1 MSEFFIHRPKFA
13 WVVALFIMLA
23 GILALPKLPVA
34 QFPVVAPP
42 QIGIIATY
50 PGASASVVT
59 DSVTSIIE
67 EELNGA
73 KHMLYYDSSSSSNG
87 MAEIYVTF
95 EPGTDPDLAQI
106 DLQNRLKKA
115 EARLPQ
121 EVRDQGVQVEQAGSN
136 FLMFYALKYKEGF
149 DNSDVLRLSDYTA
162 RYINNEIRRLP
173 GVGRVQ
179 FFGAEAAMRIW
190 LDPQKLIGYGL
201 SIDDVNAA
209 LEEQNVRVPAG
220 SFGSKPGSNEQELT
234 ATIEVNSSLNTPEE
248 FASIILLAKQDG
260 AIVTLG
266 DVARIDLGQQSY
278 DFDVRLNGQPVAA
291 SAVQLSSGA
300 NAIATSRAVRE
311 RLQELAQD
319 LPDDLEYEVPY
330 DTSLFVDVAIKKVI
344 HTLLEAIVLVF
355 LVMLLFLQNLR
366 YTLIPTIVVPVC
378 LLGTF
383 AAMWALGFSV
393 NMMTMF
399 GMVLAI
405 GILVDDAIVV
415 VENVERIMHEE
426 GLPPVAATLKAM
438 QQVSGAIIGIT
449 LVLTAVFLPLAFMSG
464 SVGVIY
470 KQFSLSL
477 AVSILFSGFMA
488 LTLTPALCAT
498 LLKPIQHNASPG
510 KIARYFS
517 RFNHLFERLTHRYS
531 HATAHVTRKSG
542 RYMLCYALLV
552 AALAWL
558 MLRLP
563 ASFVPEEDQGFMLV
577 DVQLP
582 PGAPHSRTVTT
593 VNAMEAFLLQQ
604 PGIDRVTT
612 VLGFSFAGMG
622 QNAAIAFPTF
632 KHWDQRTAADLS
644 VAATAE
650 ATNNHF
656 EFYPDGTV
664 FALPPPP
671 VEGLG
676 NSGGF
681 SMRLQDRGAL
691 GRPALLAARDQ
702 LLALMDTSPIIQD
715 VYVEGLPEAPQLF
728 VDIDRAKAGALG
740 VNFAD
745 IRQAISTSYGSAT
758 INDFPNQGRMQR
770 VIVQSDVLARN
781 SPEGLLALRVP
792 NNRSEL
798 VPLSSLIT
806 VSWQAKPVQ
815 LSRYNGYPAFKISGG
830 AAPGYST
837 SEAMQEVD
845 RLMGQLPRGIGH
857 QWTAMSYQER
867 FAGAQ
872 APLLFALSIL
882 VVFLVLVALYESWS
896 IPAAVMLAVPVGSL
910 GAVAAV
916 TALGLPNDVYF
927 KVGLITVIGLAAKN
941 AILIVEFAKDEFA
954 KGISAR
960 QAAMTAARLRFRP
973 IVMTSLA
980 FMLGVVPL
988 AVATGAGAAS
998 QRAIGTGVLGGMFS
1012 ATVIGVL
1019 LIPVFYVWVMQ
1030 WVHRDPKPTK
1040 APTNT

>member
-13 WVVALFIMLA
+13 WVVALFIILA
-23 GILALPKLPVA
+23 GVLAIPKLPVA

-50 PGASASVVT
+50 PGASASVVV

-73 KHMLYYDSSSSSNG
+73 KNMLYYDSSSSSNG

-95 EPGTDPDLAQI
+95 EPGTDPELAQI
-106 DLQNRLKKA
+106 DIQNRLKKA

-121 EVRDQGVQVEQAGSN
+121 EVRDQGVQVEQAGAN
-136 FLMFYALKYKEGF
+136 FLLFYTLKYKEGV
-149 DNSDVLRLSDYTA
+149 DSSNVLRLSDYTA

-179 FFGAEAAMRIW
+179 FFGDEAAMRIW

-201 SIDDVNAA
+201 SIDDVNDA
-209 LEEQNVRVPAG
+209 LAEQNVRVPAG
-220 SFGSKPGSNEQELT
+220 SFGNKPSTKEQELT
-234 ATIEVNSSLNTPEE
+234 ATIDVQSSLTTPEA
-248 FASIILLAKQDG
+248 FKAVVLRANADG
-260 AIVTLG
+260 SLVTLG
-266 DVARIDLGQQSY
+266 DVARVDFGQKSY
-278 DFDVRLNGQPVAA
+278 DFDVRLNGTPVAA

-300 NAIATSRAVRE
+300 NAIETSRAVRA
-311 RLQELAQD
+311 RLAELAED
-319 LPDDLEYEVPY
+319 FPDDLTYDVPY
-330 DTSLFVDVAIKKVI
+330 DTSLFVNVAIKKVI

-415 VENVERIMHEE
+415 VENVERIMAEE
-426 GLPPVAATLKAM
+426 NLAPLPATLKAM
-438 QQVSGAIIGIT
+438 QQVSGAIVGIT
-449 LVLTAVFLPLAFMSG
+449 LVLAAVFLPLAFMAG

-498 LLKPIQHNASPG
+498 LLKPVDHHAPAG
-510 KIARYFS
+510 RVARFFAGFNRRFEQLS
-517 RFNHLFERLTHRYS
+517 RGYVR
-531 HATAHVTRKSG
+531 ATGHVTRKSG
-542 RYMLCYALLV
+542 RYMFCYLLLIV
-552 AALAWL
+552 LLGWL

-577 DVQLP
+577 DIQLP
-582 PGAPHSRTVTT
+582 PGAPHARTQQTVAALEEFLIQQPGMGHVTT
-593 VNAMEAFLLQQ
+593 VQ
-604 PGIDRVTT
+604 
-612 VLGFSFAGMG
+612 GFSFAGMG
-622 QNAAIAFPTF
+622 QNAAIAFPTL
-632 KHWDQRTAADLS
+632 KHWDERKNPEDS
-644 VAATAE
+644 VAAIAE
-650 ATNNHF
+650 ATNNEF
-656 EFYPDGTV
+656 EFYPDGTI
-664 FALPPPP
+664 FALSPPPI
-671 VEGLG
+671 EGLG

-681 SMRLQDRGAL
+681 GMRLQDRGAL
-691 GRPALLAARDQ
+691 GRPALLTARDQ
-702 LLALMDTSPIIQD
+702 LLKLMDESPIIQD
-715 VYVEGLPEAPQLF
+715 VYVEGLPEAPQLR
-728 VDIDRAKAGALG
+728 VDVDRQQAAAMG

-745 IRQAISTSYGSAT
+745 IRRAISTTYGSAT
-758 INDFPNQGRMQR
+758 INDFPNEGRMQR
-770 VIVQSDVLARN
+770 VIVQSDILARN

-792 NNRSEL
+792 NSKGEL
-798 VPLSSLIT
+798 VPLSSVVK
-806 VSWQAKPVQ
+806 VSWEVKPVQ
-815 LSRYNGYPAFKISGG
+815 LSRYNGYPALKISGA

-837 SEAMQEVD
+837 GEAMAEVD
-845 RLMGQLPRGIGH
+845 RLMKQLPRGIGH
-857 QWTAMSYQER
+857 QWTALSYQER
-867 FAGAQ
+867 FAGNQ
-872 APLLFALSIL
+872 APALFGLSIL

-896 IPAAVMLAVPVGSL
+896 IPTAVMLAVPVGTL
-910 GAVAAV
+910 GAVLAV
-916 TALGLPNDVYF
+916 TVLGMPNDVYF

-941 AILIVEFAKDEFA
+941 AILIVEFAKEEFA
-954 KGISAR
+954 KGVSAR
-960 QAAMTAARLRFRP
+960 EAAITAAKLRFRP
-973 IVMTSLA
+973 IVMTSMA

-988 AVATGAGAAS
+988 AIATGAGAAS
-998 QRAIGTGVLGGMFS
+998 QRAIGTGVLGGMLS

-1019 LIPVFYVWVMQ
+1019 LIPVFYVWVMNL
-1030 WVHRDPKPTK
+1030 VHRKREK
-1040 APTNT
+1040 